1 MKRPIVRLLLALLV
15 WGVAS
20 CGDPA
25 TSPARHL
32 QLEASVVN
40 PTLSTGDATR
50 FTARVRNTGHAPIIL
65 ALGCSVPSYIADEIG
80 TVVYPPGGRWGCLAN
95 VVTITIEPGREY
107 TWGFEIRAR
116 SAFAMGGE
124 WVALPP
130 GRYRAYSE
138 FGAFVGT
145 DYQKTVRLESGDV
158 PFAIAP

>member
-25 TSPARHL
+25 TSPARRL

-50 FTARVRNTGHAPIIL
+50 FAASVRNAGPTPIIL
-65 ALGCSVPSYIADEIG
+65 ALSCSGRSYIADATG
-80 TVVYPPGGRWGCLAN
+80 RVVYPPGGVWGCLAN
-95 VVTITIEPGREY
+95 IVTITIEPGREY

-130 GRYRAYSE
+130 GLYRAYTE

-145 DYQKTVRLESGDV
+145 DYRETVRLESGDV